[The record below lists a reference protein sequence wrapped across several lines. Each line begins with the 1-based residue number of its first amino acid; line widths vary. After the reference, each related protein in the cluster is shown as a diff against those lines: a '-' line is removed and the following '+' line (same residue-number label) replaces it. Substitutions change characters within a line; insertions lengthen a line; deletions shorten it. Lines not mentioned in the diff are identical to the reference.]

1 MEEKRKVNSNTVLRG
16 SLLEYLTNMREDH
29 KRTIAPHNKS
39 LLSNHLKDQINQ
51 KVQELQGESMTA
63 KTWRQRQKMDTL
75 SYLKEEQRKR
85 KLKREAEMLNKE
97 VNIC

>member
-1 MEEKRKVNSNTVLRG
+1 
-16 SLLEYLTNMREDH
+16 
-29 KRTIAPHNKS
+29 
-39 LLSNHLKDQINQ
+39 
-51 KVQELQGESMTA
+51 
-63 KTWRQRQKMDTL
+63 MDTL